1 MVAPTESTLQKY
13 YPNNVRTFLQGSD
26 LSVIRQWQRGN
37 SVELS
42 VAMFNVIR
50 DFNLASVIRN
60 AEVFGLD
67 HVHVIGWRKYDKRGT
82 VGAHKLID
90 ITHHKDFDSF
100 VEHVGIGNIVPIEHP
115 DQYDLTTYRY
125 LCQNIFS
132 ARDIVSCSEKKG
144 RVYLPNIWV
153 DLQDTVISHSM
164 EQPAH

>member
-1 MVAPTESTLQKY
+1 
-13 YPNNVRTFLQGSD
+13 
-26 LSVIRQWQRGN
+26 
-37 SVELS
+37 
-42 VAMFNVIR
+42 MFNVIR

-115 DQYDLTTYRY
+115 DQYDLDNIPVPVSEYLFRKGHCLLLGEEGQGIPAEYLGRFARYCYIPQYGATRSLNAAVASGIVMHAARMCLDKQGDTT
-125 LCQNIFS
+125 
-132 ARDIVSCSEKKG
+132 G
-144 RVYLPNIWV
+144 
-153 DLQDTVISHSM
+153 LQ
-164 EQPAH
+164 